1 MQEPDALQRVRERA
15 GELVAQNLRSAS
27 VVLGHMRELI
37 VEAHGIGH
45 SHKAIHASLEAA
57 GLRASWNTYKSCL
70 VRMKKATRALPSTS
84 STTNPTASPLVF
96 SGCALNAR
104 SACSSMSPGTA
115 VADES
120 ATLRLDPVP
129 TRPTHSSSSTTRV
142 MDALRQA
149 REVANS
155 KDYGQIA
162 RDLYRQQQRNRRLKD
177 RS

>member
-1 MQEPDALQRVRERA
+1 MLSH
-15 GELVAQNLRSAS
+15 L
-27 VVLGHMRELI
+27 RELI

-70 VRMKKATRALPSTS
+70 VRLKKATRALPSTS
-84 STTNPTASPLVF
+84 TTATPTVT

-104 SACSSMSPGTA
+104 SAGSSMKPGAA

-120 ATLRLDPVP
+120 APLRLVP
-129 TRPTHSSSSTTRV
+129 ARTYPTHSTSSATRV
-142 MDALRQA
+142 MDALQQA

-162 RDLYRQQQRNRRLKD
+162 RDLYRQEQRNRRRKD
-177 RS
+177 PP